1 MLKDL
6 FNYHRTQK
14 EYIILFMFICL
25 SKIFMVNSYNTVIEY
40 KNKIYNNSTNNNSTN
55 NDSTNNK
62 LLKNILLSLILITYF
77 YGIYNITLYC
87 NKDEPSISEVLNKQ
101 EVQLNIILITIVF
114 SLFNIFYESL
124 RKNKISFIT
133 NLVIILGIFGLL
145 FVHNKIQPYHDIFAF
160 ITFIF
165 MFMFMS
171 VTVKNWTC
179 YYIVCI
185 QVFISVMLFLTRK
198 HEEFFGYELL
208 FLIIF
213 AIYYLYLHYLDL

>member
-14 EYIILFMFICL
+14 EYIILFLFICL

-40 KNKIYNNSTNNNSTN
+40 KNKISNKIS
-55 NDSTNNK
+55 NDTSSNK

-198 HEEFFGYELL
+198 HDEFFGYELL

-213 AIYYLYLHYLDL
+213 AVYYLYLHYLDL

>member
-25 SKIFMVNSYNTVIEY
+25 SKIFMLNSYNTVIEY
-40 KNKIYNNSTNNNSTN
+40 KNKISNKISNEISNES
-55 NDSTNNK
+55 SSNK

-198 HEEFFGYELL
+198 HDEFFGYELL

-213 AIYYLYLHYLDL
+213 AVYYLYLHYLDL

>member
-6 FNYHRTQK
+6 FNYNRTQK
-14 EYIILFMFICL
+14 EYGMLVMFICL
-25 SKIFMVNSYNTVIEY
+25 SKILMINCYNTVIKY
-40 KNKIYNNSTNNNSTN
+40 KNEIKS
-55 NDSTNNK
+55 DSSHNK
-62 LLKNILLSLILITYF
+62 LLKNILLSLILTTYF
-77 YGIYNITLYC
+77 YGIYNITLHC
-87 NKDEPSISEVLNKQ
+87 NKNEPSISEVLNKP
-101 EVQLNIILITIVF
+101 ELQLNIILITIVF
-114 SLFNIFYESL
+114 SLFNIFYEAL

-165 MFMFMS
+165 IFIFMS

-185 QVFISVMLFLTRK
+185 QVYISVMLFLTRK
-198 HEEFFGYELL
+198 HDEFFGYELL
-208 FLIIF
+208 FLTIF

>member
-25 SKIFMVNSYNTVIEY
+25 SKIFMLNSYNTVIEY
-40 KNKIYNNSTNNNSTN
+40 KNKISNKIS
-55 NDSTNNK
+55 NDTSSNK

-185 QVFISVMLFLTRK
+185 QVFISIMLFLTRK
-198 HEEFFGYELL
+198 HDEFFGYELL

-213 AIYYLYLHYLDL
+213 AVYYLYLHYLDL